1 MGEIFKDIISQ
12 MRIEEI
18 LTHGYRVSRSRS
30 LFNAYNAWL
39 ISPVCGSLSL
49 GQKCI
54 HKGNHIQYRKPCFS
68 PFCITDT
75 RPERKVVMRW
85 DFCTN
90 LFPSQCRLQPDERSL
105 PIITAIK
112 YCVGNKQ
119 VQWYQH
125 PKQVQQDHEKEQIKQ
140 TKYPVKQLSH
150 IPSYPVKQ
158 AMK

>member
-39 ISPVCGSLSL
+39 ISPICGSLSL

-75 RPERKVVMRW
+75 RPEKRLLCDGIFVPTYFHLSAGYNLMR
-85 DFCTN
+85 D
-90 LFPSQCRLQPDERSL
+90 PCR
-105 PIITAIK
+105 
-112 YCVGNKQ
+112 
-119 VQWYQH
+119 
-125 PKQVQQDHEKEQIKQ
+125 
-140 TKYPVKQLSH
+140 
-150 IPSYPVKQ
+150 
-158 AMK
+158 